1 MPASK
6 RLHALGRPK
15 DVEKCAAILCAA
27 RAQFFERGFEAV
39 GIEGVA
45 AAAGVARMTGYS
57 HFRDKHALFAA
68 VVENQAAQLSDAL
81 AIIAPGNGSTD
92 RETLDALRADLT
104 NFGVGL
110 TTFFANPETRAFN
123 RLIESER
130 RHHPALA
137 EAFAAAGPR
146 AVISRL
152 ARRLKSA
159 MSLGI
164 IERADPLRAA
174 CQLIGLLR
182 SFEMISVAG
191 KKAPLSDKKALL
203 GHVEDCVARF
213 ARAYAATNPR
223 GAMSG

>member
-1 MPASK
+1 MPARKPSP
-6 RLHALGRPK
+6 APGRPK
-15 DVEKCAAILCAA
+15 DAKKYAAILRAA

-45 AAAGVARMTGYS
+45 AAAGVARMTVYS

-68 VVENQAAQLSDAL
+68 VVENQAAQLSAAL
-81 AIIAPGNGSTD
+81 AIIAPGSESPGS
-92 RETLDALRADLT
+92 ETLDALRADLT

-110 TTFFANPETRAFN
+110 LTFFAKPETKAFN
-123 RLIESER
+123 RLIESEA
-130 RHHPALA
+130 RHHAALA

-152 ARRLKSA
+152 ARRLESA
-159 MSLGI
+159 MGFGV

-182 SFEMISVAG
+182 SFEMISAAAKKTPHSDG
-191 KKAPLSDKKALL
+191 KSLQR
-203 GHVEDCVARF
+203 HVDDCVARF
-213 ARAYAATNPR
+213 GRAYAAEATN
-223 GAMSG
+223 SG